1 MDHVHAWRSRLLD
14 RVRSSPPL
22 YRAAKRAQPAYFKW
36 VSLCTSAFRTLVA
49 MPAVAR
55 VFQNPT
61 RIAVATS
68 LAADEE
74 DAARAGLRAVHIH
87 ADIRANRT
95 LPPGLDGHPQT
106 VFARVQGEN
115 SGAGIVYTLADGR
128 VWGND
133 GAILSRDRRL
143 IGDLSPVIRLPAEA
157 HPIFRR
163 PLTDSP
169 TRLDGSLGI
178 ATGPSAGNLSHWLL
192 FVLPRLS
199 LLGAWDPGLTHVDWV
214 LAPAPTAPFHA
225 ECLRRFDVPLSKVIE
240 AHAGTF
246 IEAKQIVA
254 PSFVS
259 PAFVAPSWFLEDL
272 RRRFDDVVPAQGARR
287 LYISRR
293 DAPGRRVINEEA
305 VIAALASLD
314 FHTIQ
319 LEHLPFLEQ
328 VALFKGADVIV
339 APHGAGLSHLAF
351 APPNTSVV
359 ELFSPAYVNPM
370 YWCLADELGL
380 RYRCCI
386 GSTTTN
392 RVRRDLVR
400 DDMTVDVHRLTS
412 ILKSL
417 TTSGSSL

>member
-1 MDHVHAWRSRLLD
+1 MDHVDAWRNRLLD
-14 RVRSSPPL
+14 RMRSSPPL

-36 VSLCTSAFRTLVA
+36 VSLCTSALRTLVA

-55 VFQNPT
+55 LFQNPT
-61 RIAVATS
+61 RVAVATS

-74 DAARAGLRAVHIH
+74 DTARAGLRAVHIH
-87 ADIRANRT
+87 PDIRANRT
-95 LPPGLDGHPQT
+95 LPPGLEGHPQA
-106 VFARVQGEN
+106 VFSRVQRET
-115 SGAGIVYTLADGR
+115 SGAGIVYTLSDGR

-143 IGDLSPVIRLPAEA
+143 LGDLSPVIRLPAEA

-163 PLTDSP
+163 PLTESP

-214 LAPAPTAPFHA
+214 LTPAPTTPFHA
-225 ECLRRFDVPLSKVIE
+225 ECLRRFDVPVSKVIE

-246 IEAKQIVA
+246 IEAKQVVA

-293 DAPGRRVINEEA
+293 DAPGRRVNNEDA
-305 VIAALASLD
+305 VIAALASLGFD
-314 FHTIQ
+314 AVQ
-319 LEHLPFLEQ
+319 LERRPFLEQ
-328 VALFKGADVIV
+328 VALFKGADVVV

-351 APPNTSVV
+351 ARANSAVV
-359 ELFSPAYVNPM
+359 ELFSPAYINPM

-386 GSTTTN
+386 GSTTTKHAG
-392 RVRRDLVR
+392 RDLVR
-400 DDMTVDVHRLTS
+400 DDMTVDVDRLTS

-417 TTSGSSL
+417 TTAGSSL